1 MFATSPGDDDGGPRE
16 RRSRARRVMLWVAGL
31 LVAALGATIV
41 GVLTGLPGQLLDLDA
56 AKDQLRPGPD
66 LRTRVDVVHL
76 DDQGYSMAFADD
88 YTPTQNQDQLTRAI
102 FEDPEALSRHLRRS
116 GGVDVERLTLRVLL
130 EGRSNQEIHVVD
142 IRPVD
147 LRRTAPLE
155 GTLFFVPPQ
164 EGAASIVL
172 LLNMDERVPVA
183 TGVDR
188 VDEWG
193 PVPGGPFFESNSIRL
208 ADREQ
213 DILVIRVSATREAVQ
228 FRLQADYLLGDD
240 LKSTVIDDDGKPF
253 ALTPLN
259 CVRRGIASYRRGYEF
274 GAPKPRPEKW
284 VLASAE
290 VRKNPSVGQGS
301 RSPGLDC
308 LS

>member
-1 MFATSPGDDDGGPRE
+1 
-16 RRSRARRVMLWVAGL
+16 V
-31 LVAALGATIV
+31 
-41 GVLTGLPGQLLDLDA
+41 Q
-56 AKDQLRPGPD
+56 
-66 LRTRVDVVHL
+66 
-76 DDQGYSMAFADD
+76 
-88 YTPTQNQDQLTRAI
+88 
-102 FEDPEALSRHLRRS
+102 
-116 GGVDVERLTLRVLL
+116 RLTLRVLL

-147 LRRTAPLE
+147 LRRTAPLD

-193 PVPGGPFFESNSIRL
+193 PVPDGPFFESNSIRL

-290 VRKNPSVGQGS
+290 VRKNPAVGQGS